1 MAKLIFN
8 IDGDDISYREAI
20 NIEFVVPD
28 DMNIY
33 EFKII
38 CVRMAAAMGYTD
50 VSIKNAFG
58 ELDYK
63 SSNDVLFEDWIGS
76 IKGIT
81 PNLHLTGSKYYENN

>member
-8 IDGDDISYREAI
+8 IEGDASLHREASK
-20 NIEFVVPD
+20 IEFDVPN

-38 CVRMAAAMGYTD
+38 CVRLASAMGYTD

-58 ELDYK
+58 DLDYK
-63 SSNDVLFEDWIGS
+63 SANDVLFEDWIGS
-76 IKGIT
+76 MKGII
-81 PNLHLTGSKYYENN
+81 PNLHLTGSNYYEKN